1 MTVAAPPGM
10 EFMTD
15 AVAHWAAVQ
24 PDAEALTYGQV
35 RWTWAQWDDRIR
47 RVAGG
52 LAALGLGRGD
62 RVAFLDKNNPACLEV
77 SLGAGLLGAATAVI
91 NWRLAAG
98 ELDYVI
104 NDCDATVLFAGA
116 DLLPAVL
123 VIRDRLPRVTEVI
136 VVGGPDDAYEAF
148 LAAAGPADRSADRLD
163 GRRGEVTGEDLWLV
177 MYSSG
182 TTGRPKGVM
191 LSHRNIVAHTQ
202 NAVPIAPMEP
212 GDRNLVAMP
221 LFHVG
226 GTCYALF
233 GIYAGMPST
242 FTREPDPASLLAA
255 FAAGATHAFLVP
267 AVVAGLLA
275 GGERAIA
282 ALSGLKYLIYGA
294 APMPLPVLRQA
305 LAAWPRL
312 NFVQVYGLTEL
323 AGVISALSAQAHRDP
338 AREDRLV
345 SAGTLLAGAQ
355 LRVVD
360 PATGRDVAAGQP
372 GEFWFRSAQRMMG
385 YLNKPAD
392 TAQAITEEGWL
403 RSGDIGH
410 VDDGGFLFVSDR
422 VKDMIITGGENVY
435 SPEVEQA
442 VALNPNLAVAW
453 YGRGWV
459 TMMCGEAERSIESFE
474 RMIRLSPLDPLR
486 VHAWNGS
493 SFAFLILGRYEDGCA
508 SAMKSIQVAA
518 NAHTLVAYIVNAI
531 AAGRATEA
539 EQAAARLLRLQ
550 PDFRAADAGEAFPTR
565 SLELRNQMIAALRKA
580 GLPG

>member
-1 MTVAAPPGM
+1 MTVVAPPKM

-24 PDAEALTYGQV
+24 PDAEALTYRET
-35 RWTWAQWDDRIR
+35 RWTWAQWNDRIG

-52 LAALGLGRGD
+52 LAALGLGRGS

-77 SLGAGLLGAATAVI
+77 SLGAGLLGAANAVI

-104 NDCDATVLFAGA
+104 NDSGASVLFAGA
-116 DLLPAVL
+116 ELLPAVQA
-123 VIRDRLPRVTEVI
+123 IRDRLPRVTDVI
-136 VVGGPDDAYEAF
+136 VVGGQDDTYEPF
-148 LAAAGPADRSADRLD
+148 LTGARPADRSP
-163 GRRGEVTGEDLWLV
+163 EVTGEDLWLV

-202 NAVPIAPMEP
+202 NATPVAPMGP

-233 GIYAGMPST
+233 GIYAGVPST

-267 AVVAGLLA
+267 AVVSALLA
-275 GGERAIA
+275 AGDKAIA
-282 ALSGLKYLIYGA
+282 ASSGLKYLAYGA
-294 APMPLPVLRQA
+294 APMPLPVLGQA
-305 LAAWPRL
+305 LAEWPAL

-323 AGVISALSAQAHRDP
+323 AGVISALSPQAHRDA
-338 AREDRLV
+338 AREDRLS

-355 LRVVD
+355 VRVVD
-360 PATGRDVAAGQP
+360 PATGQDAVAGQP

-385 YLNKPAD
+385 YLNRPDD
-392 TAQAITEEGWL
+392 TAQAITEDGWL

-410 VDDGGFLFVSDR
+410 VGDGGFLFVSDR

-442 VALNPNLAVAW
+442 VAEHPAVAEVAVIGIPDDHW
-453 YGRGWV
+453 
-459 TMMCGEAERSIESFE
+459 GETVKAVVV
-474 RMIRLSPLDPLR
+474 LR
-486 VHAWNGS
+486 PGH
-493 SFAFLILGRYEDGCA
+493 
-508 SAMKSIQVAA
+508 Q
-518 NAHTLVAYIVNAI
+518 
-531 AAGRATEA
+531 ATEQ
-539 EQAAARLLRLQ
+539 EIIGFARDRLAHYKCPRTVEVIDALPRNPSGKVLKRKLRAPFWEGHDRQ
-550 PDFRAADAGEAFPTR
+550 
-565 SLELRNQMIAALRKA
+565 I
-580 GLPG
+580 

>member
-1 MTVAAPPGM
+1 MAVMAPPGV

-24 PDAEALTYGQV
+24 PDAEALTYGEV

-52 LAALGLGRGD
+52 LAAGGLGRGG

-77 SLGAGLLGAATAVI
+77 SLGAGLLGAVSAVI

-104 NDCDATVLFAGA
+104 NDSGASVLFVGAG
-116 DLLPAVL
+116 LMPAVQA
-123 VIRDRLPRVTEVI
+123 IRDRLPRVTEVI
-136 VVGGPDDAYEAF
+136 VVGGPDDGYEAF
-148 LAAAGPADRSADRLD
+148 LAGARPAGGS
-163 GRRGEVTGEDLWLV
+163 GEVAGEDLWLV

-191 LSHRNIVAHTQ
+191 LSHRNIVAHTT
-202 NAVPIAPMEP
+202 NAVPVAPMGP

-226 GTCYALF
+226 GICYALF
-233 GIYAGMPST
+233 GIYAGVPST

-267 AVVAGLLA
+267 AVVSALLA
-275 GGERAIA
+275 AGEPAIA
-282 ALSGLKYLIYGA
+282 AMGGLKYLLYGA

-305 LAAWPRL
+305 LAAWPGL

-323 AGVISALSAQAHRDP
+323 AGVISALSPQAHRDA
-338 AREDRLV
+338 ARQDRLG

-355 LRVVD
+355 MRVVD
-360 PATGRDVAAGQP
+360 PATVQDAATGQP
-372 GEFWFRSAQRMMG
+372 GEFWFRSAQRMTG
-385 YLNKPAD
+385 YLNRPED
-392 TAQAITEEGWL
+392 TDQAITEDGWL

-410 VDDGGFLFVSDR
+410 VGDGGFLFVSDR
-422 VKDMIITGGENVY
+422 LKDMIITGGENVY

-442 VALNPNLAVAW
+442 LAGHPAVAEVAVIGVPDDHW
-453 YGRGWV
+453 
-459 TMMCGEAERSIESFE
+459 GETVKAIVVLRAGQQATSQEMIGFTRER
-474 RMIRLSPLDPLR
+474 L
-486 VHAWNGS
+486 
-493 SFAFLILGRYEDGCA
+493 
-508 SAMKSIQVAA
+508 
-518 NAHTLVAYIVNAI
+518 AHYKCPRTVDIV
-531 AAGRATEA
+531 
-539 EQAAARLLRLQ
+539 
-550 PDFRAADAGEAFPTR
+550 DALPRNPTGKVLKR
-565 SLELRNQMIAALRKA
+565 ALRA
-580 GLPG
+580 PYWQGRDRQI

>member
-1 MTVAAPPGM
+1 V
-10 EFMTD
+10 EFIAD

-24 PDAEALTYGQV
+24 PDAEALTYGEA
-35 RWTWAQWDDRIR
+35 RWTWAEWDDRIR

-52 LAALGLGRGD
+52 LAARGLGHGG

-77 SLGAGLLGAATAVI
+77 ALGAGLLGAASAVI

-104 NDCDATVLFAGA
+104 NDSGASVLFAGA
-116 DLLPAVL
+116 GLLPAVQA
-123 VIRDRLPRVTEVI
+123 IRDRIPRVTEVI
-136 VVGGPDDAYEAF
+136 VVGGPDDEYEAF
-148 LAAAGPADRSADRLD
+148 LAGARPAGRSR
-163 GRRGEVTGEDLWLV
+163 EVAGEDLWLV

-202 NAVPIAPMEP
+202 NATPLAPMGP

-233 GIYAGMPST
+233 GIFAGVPST

-255 FAAGATHAFLVP
+255 FAAGATYAFLVP
-267 AVVAGLLA
+267 AVVSGLLA
-275 GGERAIA
+275 AGEPAIA
-282 ALSGLKYLIYGA
+282 AMSGLKYLLYGA
-294 APMPLPVLRQA
+294 APMPLPVLRRA

-323 AGVISALSAQAHRDP
+323 AGVISALSPQAHRDA
-338 AREDRLV
+338 AREDRLG
-345 SAGTLLAGAQ
+345 SAGTLLAGAE

-360 PATGRDVAAGQP
+360 PAGQDAAAGQP

-385 YLNKPAD
+385 YLNKPDD
-392 TAQAITEEGWL
+392 TAQVITEDGWL
-403 RSGDIGH
+403 RTGDIGH
-410 VDDGGFLFVSDR
+410 VGEGGFLFVSDR

-442 VALNPNLAVAW
+442 VAEHPAVAEVAVIGVPDDHW
-453 YGRGWV
+453 
-459 TMMCGEAERSIESFE
+459 GEAVKAMVALRPGEQATSQEIIGFARERLAHYKCPSTVDIIDALPRNPSGKVLK
-474 RMIRLSPLDPLR
+474 RVLR
-486 VHAWNGS
+486 APYW
-493 SFAFLILGRYEDGCA
+493 
-508 SAMKSIQVAA
+508 
-518 NAHTLVAYIVNAI
+518 
-531 AAGRATEA
+531 AGRDR
-539 EQAAARLLRLQ
+539 Q
-550 PDFRAADAGEAFPTR
+550 
-565 SLELRNQMIAALRKA
+565 I
-580 GLPG
+580 

>member
-1 MTVAAPPGM
+1 V
-10 EFMTD
+10 EFIAD

-24 PDAEALTYGQV
+24 PDAEALTYGEA
-35 RWTWAQWDDRIR
+35 RWTWAEWDDRIR

-52 LAALGLGRGD
+52 LAARGLGHGG

-77 SLGAGLLGAATAVI
+77 ALGAGLLGAASAVI

-104 NDCDATVLFAGA
+104 NDSGASVLFAGA
-116 DLLPAVL
+116 GLVPAVQA
-123 VIRDRLPRVTEVI
+123 IRDRIPRVTEVI
-136 VVGGPDDAYEAF
+136 VVGGPDDEYEAF
-148 LAAAGPADRSADRLD
+148 LAGARPAGRSR
-163 GRRGEVTGEDLWLV
+163 EVAGEDLWLV

-202 NAVPIAPMEP
+202 NATPLAPMGP

-233 GIYAGMPST
+233 GIFAGVPST

-255 FAAGATHAFLVP
+255 FAAGATYAFLVP
-267 AVVAGLLA
+267 AVVSGLLA
-275 GGERAIA
+275 AGEPAIA
-282 ALSGLKYLIYGA
+282 AMSRLKYLLYGA
-294 APMPLPVLRQA
+294 APMPLPVLRRA

-323 AGVISALSAQAHRDP
+323 AGVISALSPQAHRDA
-338 AREDRLV
+338 AREDRLG
-345 SAGTLLAGAQ
+345 SAGTLLAGAE

-360 PATGRDVAAGQP
+360 PAGQDAAAGQP

-385 YLNKPAD
+385 YLNKPDD
-392 TAQAITEEGWL
+392 TAQVITEDGWL
-403 RSGDIGH
+403 RTGDIGH
-410 VDDGGFLFVSDR
+410 VGEGGFLFVSDR

-442 VALNPNLAVAW
+442 VAEHPAVAEVAVIGVPDDHW
-453 YGRGWV
+453 
-459 TMMCGEAERSIESFE
+459 GEAVKAMVALRPGEQATSQEIIGFARERLAHYKCPSTVDIIDALPRNPSGKVLK
-474 RMIRLSPLDPLR
+474 RVLR
-486 VHAWNGS
+486 APYW
-493 SFAFLILGRYEDGCA
+493 
-508 SAMKSIQVAA
+508 
-518 NAHTLVAYIVNAI
+518 
-531 AAGRATEA
+531 AGRDR
-539 EQAAARLLRLQ
+539 Q
-550 PDFRAADAGEAFPTR
+550 
-565 SLELRNQMIAALRKA
+565 I
-580 GLPG
+580 

>member
-1 MTVAAPPGM
+1 
-10 EFMTD
+10 MTD
-15 AVAHWAAVQ
+15 AVAHWAQVR
-24 PDAEALTYGQV
+24 PDAEALTYGPL

-52 LAALGLGRGD
+52 LAGLGLRRGG
-62 RVAFLDKNNPACLEV
+62 RVAFLDKNHPAGLEV
-77 SLGAGLLGAATAVI
+77 SLGAGLLGAASAVVY
-91 NWRLAAG
+91 WRLAAG

-104 NDCDATVLFAGA
+104 NDCGATVLFAGA
-116 DLLPAVL
+116 ELLPAVAA
-123 VIRDRLPRVTEVI
+123 IRDRLPRVTEVI
-136 VVGGPDDAYEAF
+136 VVGGPQDTYEAF
-148 LAAAGPADRSADRLD
+148 LGAARPADAAADRTD
-163 GRRGEVTGEDLWLV
+163 EDLWLV

-191 LSHRNIVAHTQ
+191 LSHRNLVAHTR
-202 NAVPIAPMEP
+202 NSAPLAPMEP

-233 GIYAGMPST
+233 GIYWGRPST

-275 GGERAIA
+275 GGEPAIA

-312 NFVQVYGLTEL
+312 NFVQVYGQTEL
-323 AGVISALSAQAHRDP
+323 AGVISALPAEAHRDP
-338 AREDRLV
+338 ARPDRLA
-345 SAGTLLAGAQ
+345 SAGTLLAGAE

-360 PATGRDVAAGQP
+360 PATGKDVAAGEP

-385 YLNKPAD
+385 YLNRPQD
-392 TAQAITEEGWL
+392 TAQAITAEGWL

-435 SPEVEQA
+435 SPEVEQVVAEHPA
-442 VALNPNLAVAW
+442 VAEVAVIGVPDEVW
-453 YGRGWV
+453 
-459 TMMCGEAERSIESFE
+459 GESVKA
-474 RMIRLSPLDPLR
+474 
-486 VHAWNGS
+486 
-493 SFAFLILGRYEDGCA
+493 
-508 SAMKSIQVAA
+508 
-518 NAHTLVAYIVNAI
+518 LVALRAGSQASESELIEFTRERLAHYKCPRTVDFVETLPRTPSGKVLKRSLRDPYW
-531 AAGRATEA
+531 AGRDR
-539 EQAAARLLRLQ
+539 Q
-550 PDFRAADAGEAFPTR
+550 
-565 SLELRNQMIAALRKA
+565 I
-580 GLPG
+580 

>member
-1 MTVAAPPGM
+1 VIVL

-24 PDAEALTYGQV
+24 PDAEALTYGPV

-52 LAALGLGRGD
+52 LAALGLGRGG

-77 SLGAGLLGAATAVI
+77 SLGAGLLGAANAVV

-104 NDCDATVLFAGA
+104 NDSGATVLFAGSE
-116 DLLPAVL
+116 LLPAVAA
-123 VIRDRLPRVTEVI
+123 IRDRLPRVTEVI
-136 VVGGPDDAYEAF
+136 VVGGPDDTYEAF
-148 LAAAGPADRSADRLD
+148 LGAAGRLADRTA
-163 GRRGEVTGEDLWLV
+163 EVSVEDLWLV

-191 LSHRNIVAHTQ
+191 LSHRNIVAHTR

-233 GIYAGMPST
+233 GLYAGMPST

-282 ALSGLKYLIYGA
+282 ALSGLKYLVYGA

-312 NFVQVYGLTEL
+312 NFVQVYGQTEL

-338 AREDRLV
+338 AQQDRLT
-345 SAGTLLAGAQ
+345 SAGTLLAGAE

-385 YLNKPAD
+385 YLNRPEDA
-392 TAQAITEEGWL
+392 AQAITAEGWL

-435 SPEVEQA
+435 SPEVEQVVAEHPA
-442 VALNPNLAVAW
+442 VAEVAVIGVPDAVWGESVKAIVVLRPGCLLSGPELIEFTRERLAHYKCPRTVDLVEALPRTPSGKVLKRTLRDPYW
-453 YGRGWV
+453 AGRG
-459 TMMCGEAERSIESFE
+459 RQI
-474 RMIRLSPLDPLR
+474 
-486 VHAWNGS
+486 
-493 SFAFLILGRYEDGCA
+493 
-508 SAMKSIQVAA
+508 
-518 NAHTLVAYIVNAI
+518 
-531 AAGRATEA
+531 
-539 EQAAARLLRLQ
+539 
-550 PDFRAADAGEAFPTR
+550 
-565 SLELRNQMIAALRKA
+565 
-580 GLPG
+580 